1 MFRSDLMQG
10 QRVLVTGG
18 GTGLGRMMAGA
29 LAGLGAQVYICGRR
43 GAVLEEAAAAI
54 NAEHGAEHGAERGS
68 GSCTGWT
75 CDLRDPEQIEALLT
89 RIWADGGAL
98 TGLVNNAAA
107 NFLSRAE
114 DVSAKGFN
122 AIAEP
127 VMRGTFLMTT
137 GCGRRWIADGVPG
150 SVVSILTTWVLGG
163 GPFAAPAAMAK
174 AGVHIMTQ
182 SLAVEWGRHAIRL
195 NGICPGAFP
204 TEGMTARLMPAGMGV
219 SGEGAEAANPMRR
232 NGRPA
237 ELTNLVTF
245 LLAPGSEFITGQT
258 LAIDGAAFQAGSA
271 TFAHLAGWTDEQWRE
286 ARAATR
292 AATSGDKA
300 ARSG

>member
-18 GTGLGRMMAGA
+18 GTGLGSMMAGA

-43 GAVLEEAAAAI
+43 GAVLEETVAAI
-54 NAEHGAEHGAERGS
+54 NAEHGAGEGVGRCA
-68 GSCTGWT
+68 GWT

-89 RIWADGGAL
+89 RIWADGGGL

-137 GCGRRWIADGVPG
+137 GCGRRWIADGTPG

-163 GPFAAPAAMAK
+163 GPFAAPVAMAK

-182 SLAVEWGRHAIRL
+182 SLAVEWGRHGIRL
-195 NGICPGAFP
+195 NGICPGVFP
-204 TEGMTARLMPAGMGV
+204 TEGMTAHLMPAGMGV
-219 SGEGAEAANPMRR
+219 SDVAANPMRR

-271 TFAHLAGWTDEQWRE
+271 TFAHLAGWTDEQWLE